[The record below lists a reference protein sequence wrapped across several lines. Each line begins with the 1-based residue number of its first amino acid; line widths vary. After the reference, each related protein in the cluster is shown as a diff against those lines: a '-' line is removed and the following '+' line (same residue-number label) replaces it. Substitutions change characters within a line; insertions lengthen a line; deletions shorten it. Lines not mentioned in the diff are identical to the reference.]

1 MSAEEPVSA
10 FDRFFSENHSSLPF
24 KYMEIKPLN
33 GPKSR
38 TQGDYTVSR
47 YAAKL
52 LLMTLQHSG
61 MEYKK
66 STDGVSLVVG
76 STLPEDQVAALLPG
90 QRYNHYT
97 KTFSLGSKEGYH
109 SLMQDL
115 EKQTGEHPAFY
126 PESYLI
132 PKERN
137 ELAKA
142 FETCDLWIAKPAG
155 GSRGKGIKIVR
166 ERPRVAPG
174 HRLIVQKYIRDPLLI
189 NGLKFDLRFYV
200 AVTSVDP
207 LRIYIYDN
215 GLVRLATQPYEENID
230 DTELLTAHLTNFSIN
245 KDEEGFK
252 ATDDMAQDGEGSKW
266 SHAPFWKWLEEQDGF
281 DVPLIRRKIEDAIV
295 QVIVAAHRKLKE
307 QANARI
313 AFEMFGFD
321 VMIDKEQNVWILEAN
336 VTPALGT
343 SSGLDMEIKAP
354 LVMDYLNLA
363 MIPREIEEGA
373 KVDELMLT
381 EDIKHERVR
390 QFISVVEYE
399 IAERRKG
406 GFRCIFPT
414 IERCAAFGEQMDSK
428 TKNDI
433 ALNDYIA
440 MSDEEK
446 LRFLQDGFEAWKEE
460 TAPKLEKEGE

>member
-1 MSAEEPVSA
+1 MSAEEPVPA
-10 FDRFFSENHSSLPF
+10 FDRFFSENHASLPF

-38 TQGDYTVSR
+38 TQGDYYVSR

-66 STDGVSLVVG
+66 SSDGVSLIVG
-76 STLPEDQVAALLPG
+76 STLPEEEVSALVPG
-90 QRYNHYT
+90 QRYNHFT

-109 SLMQDL
+109 ALMQDL
-115 EKQTGEHPAFY
+115 ERQLGERPAFY

-132 PKERN
+132 PKERS

-155 GSRGKGIKIVR
+155 GARGKGIKLCK

-174 HRLIVQKYIRDPLLI
+174 HRLIVQKYIKDPLLI
-189 NGLKFDLRFYV
+189 NGFKFDLRFYV

-207 LRIYIYDN
+207 LRIYLYEN
-215 GLVRLATQPYEENID
+215 GLVRLATQPYEENIE
-230 DTELLTAHLTNFSIN
+230 DTEMLTAHLTNFSIN
-245 KDEEGFK
+245 KDEEGYK
-252 ATDDMAQDGEGSKW
+252 ATDDAEHDGEGSKW
-266 SHAPFWKWLEEQDGF
+266 SHKPFWKWLGEQEGF
-281 DVPLIRRKIEDAIV
+281 DVPAIKKKIEDAIV
-295 QVIVAAHRKLKE
+295 EVIIAAHRKFKE

-313 AFEMFGFD
+313 SFEMFGFD
-321 VMIDKEQNVWILEAN
+321 VMIDKEQNVWILEVN

-343 SSGLDMEIKAP
+343 SSGLDMDIKAP

-363 MIPREIEEGA
+363 MVPREIEEGA
-373 KVDELMLT
+373 KVDELMFT

-390 QFISVVEYE
+390 QFISVIEYE
-399 IAERRKG
+399 IANKRKA
-406 GFRCIFPT
+406 GFECIFPT
-414 IERCAAFGEQMDSK
+414 AERCAAFGEQMDSK
-428 TKNDI
+428 TKNDQI
-433 ALNDYIA
+433 LCDYIG
-440 MSDEEK
+440 MSDEE
-446 LRFLQDGFEAWKEE
+446 RTQFLQDGFEAWKEE
-460 TAPKLEKEGE
+460 TTAKPEKEEN